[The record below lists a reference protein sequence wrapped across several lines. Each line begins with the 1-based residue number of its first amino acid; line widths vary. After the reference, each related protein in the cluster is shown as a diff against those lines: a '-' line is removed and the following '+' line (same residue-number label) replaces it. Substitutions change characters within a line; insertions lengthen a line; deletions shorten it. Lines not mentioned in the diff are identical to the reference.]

1 MDPAKERDRL
11 QKKRAQL
18 DTTLEKLAAQMAMPD
33 YQTKVPEDVQA
44 ANTEKQGQLT
54 AEIESIARGLQQL
67 LTME

>member
-11 QKKRAQL
+11 EKKRAQL
-18 DTTLEKLAAQMAMPD
+18 DTTLEKLTSQMAMPD
-33 YQTKVPEDVQA
+33 YQTKVPEEVRA
-44 ANTEKQGQLT
+44 ANTEKQGQLA